1 VPRPTT
7 DPPFTSLVPVRQHR
21 WEDHDD
27 GRVTVL
33 IPRFSGRLTR
43 RWLMPLFRRP
53 HVRLRLDEI
62 GSFVWLACDGRTSV
76 GELARALQSRFGGE
90 PADAQHR
97 VTSFVRKLARIT
109 CVTFLAPVGP
119 PAARADSP

>member
-1 VPRPTT
+1 VARPTT

-53 HVRLRLDEI
+53 HVRLRLDDI

-76 GELARALQSRFGGE
+76 GELARALESRFGGE

-109 CVTFLAPVGP
+109 CITFLAPVGP
-119 PAARADSP
+119 TAARADSP